1 MTSATSPSADESATS
16 TPRTAKK
23 ASSAAKASKTAPA
36 TPKSPDAAQTAKTPA
51 SARPRTA
58 AAAAKSSGAT
68 KTAKAAAATAT
79 SPDAATGTAAPAAK
93 SSGTTASASTLP
105 ALDEGER
112 ARLDSAIG
120 DLQTGASIWS
130 ALTLS
135 QRVTLLRAVRTS
147 VAATAEDW
155 ADTAAASKGLDGR
168 HPLRGEEWLSGPY
181 SVLGALDAYIETLS
195 RLADG
200 TNPLDG
206 VKIDRAPG
214 GRTRVHTFPLTGID
228 RFLLSGFTGEVWLEP
243 GITPNGARAAA
254 GLAQRTPTASGG
266 VGLVLG
272 AGNITSIPVL
282 DVLYELLAHN
292 RTALLKVNPT
302 QDALVP
308 VYKRAFAPL
317 IEPGFLRIVRGGP
330 AVGAYLTGHP
340 DLVHVHITGSAA
352 TFDAIVWG
360 TGAAAARRR
369 RENRP
374 QLKKPITAELGGV
387 SPIIVVPGAWSDDD
401 LRYQAEHVATMR
413 LQNGGHNCIAGQVVI
428 LSSDWPQ
435 ADRFRAELRRAY
447 ANAPE
452 RPIWYPGSPS
462 RMQQATDA
470 YPDALVLG
478 DRLLVEIGDG
488 DDPDAL
494 QHTEYFAPVLGVVT
508 VPGEGQSFL
517 DAAVSYANDEL
528 QGTLGANLLI
538 DPATEKSLGSGFERA
553 IANLRYGSI
562 AINGWTAFGFIT
574 PTLTWGAFP
583 GSTIDDVGSG
593 IGIVH
598 NALLLDG
605 VERSVIRGPFRPF
618 PRSLP
623 VVNGGGRL
631 TILPKPPWFVSAR
644 TGAEVS
650 EGLTRFRVNGSTA
663 GLVKT
668 LLKALRA

>member
-1 MTSATSPSADESATS
+1 MTSAT
-16 TPRTAKK
+16 
-23 ASSAAKASKTAPA
+23 APA
-36 TPKSPDAAQTAKTPA
+36 TKRTPKTEGPTP
-51 SARPRTA
+51 
-58 AAAAKSSGAT
+58 G
-68 KTAKAAAATAT
+68 
-79 SPDAATGTAAPAAK
+79 
-93 SSGTTASASTLP
+93 
-105 ALDEGER
+105 EGER
-112 ARLDSAIG
+112 ARLDTAID
-120 DLQTGASIWS
+120 DLGVGARTWS
-130 ALTLS
+130 ALTVA

-155 ADTAAASKGLDGR
+155 ALTAASSKGLDGR

-195 RLADG
+195 RLANG

-206 VKIDRAPG
+206 ITLDRAPG
-214 GRTRVHTFPLTGID
+214 GRTRVHAFPLTGID

-243 GITPNGARAAA
+243 GISPNAARANA

-272 AGNITSIPVL
+272 AGNVTSIPVL

-308 VYKRAFAPL
+308 VYKRALAPL

-330 AVGAYLTGHP
+330 TTGAYLTAHP
-340 DLVHVHITGSAA
+340 GIVHVHITGSAA

-360 TGAAAARRR
+360 PSKGEGAAATKRRR

-374 QLKKPITAELGGV
+374 LLKKPITAELGGV
-387 SPIIVVPGAWSDDD
+387 SPIIVVPGAWTDAD
-401 LRYQAEHVATMR
+401 LTYQAEHVATMR
-413 LQNGGHNCIAGQVVI
+413 LQNCGHNCIAGQVVI
-428 LSSDWPQ
+428 MSSDWDQ
-435 ADRFRAELRRAY
+435 ADAFRAALRRAY

-462 RMQQATDA
+462 RMELATDA

-478 DRLLVEIGDG
+478 DRLLVEIDD
-488 DDPDAL
+488 DDPTAL
-494 QHTEYFAPVLGVVT
+494 ETTEYFAPVLGVVSL
-508 VPGEGQSFL
+508 PGTGQEFL
-517 DAAVSYANDEL
+517 DAAVAHANDRL

-538 DPATEKSLGSGFERA
+538 DPATEKALGTGFERA
-553 IANLRYGSI
+553 IADLRYGSI

-593 IGIVH
+593 IGVVH

-605 VERSVIRGPFRPF
+605 VERSVLRGPFRPF

-623 VVNGGGRL
+623 VANGGGRL

-644 TGAEVS
+644 TGAAVS
-650 EGLTRFRVNGSTA
+650 EGLTRYRANGGVA
-663 GLVKT
+663 GLIRT
-668 LLKALRA
+668 LTKALQA

>member
-1 MTSATSPSADESATS
+1 MTSAT
-16 TPRTAKK
+16 TP
-23 ASSAAKASKTAPA
+23 AAETA
-36 TPKSPDAAQTAKTPA
+36 TPDLSEGARERLDAAIAELHVG
-51 SARPRTA
+51 SRT
-58 AAAAKSSGAT
+58 
-68 KTAKAAAATAT
+68 
-79 SPDAATGTAAPAAK
+79 
-93 SSGTTASASTLP
+93 
-105 ALDEGER
+105 
-112 ARLDSAIG
+112 
-120 DLQTGASIWS
+120 WS

-135 QRVTLLRAVRTS
+135 QRVTLLHGVRTS
-147 VAATAEDW
+147 VAAAAEDW
-155 ADTAAASKGLDGR
+155 ANTAAASKGLDGR

-181 SVLGALDAYIETLS
+181 SVLGAVDAYIETLS
-195 RLADG
+195 RLANG

-206 VKIDRAPG
+206 VRIDRAPG
-214 GRTRVHTFPLTGID
+214 GRTRVHAFPLTGID
-228 RFLLSGFTGEVWLEP
+228 RFLLSGYTGEVWLEP
-243 GITPNGARAAA
+243 GITPNAARAAA
-254 GLAQRTPTASGG
+254 GLAQRTPSETGG

-317 IEPGFLRIVRGGP
+317 IALGLLRIVRGGP

-340 DLVHVHITGSAA
+340 DLAHVHITGSAA

-360 TGAAAARRR
+360 TGAAATRRR

-374 QLKKPITAELGGV
+374 TLKKPITAELGGV
-387 SPIIVVPGAWSDDD
+387 SPIIIVPGDWTAAD
-401 LRYQAEHVATMR
+401 LTYQAEHVATMR
-413 LQNGGHNCIAGQVVI
+413 LQNSGHNCIAGQVVI
-428 LSSDWPQ
+428 MSSDWAQ
-435 ADRFRAELRRAY
+435 ADDFRAALRRAY

-462 RMQQATDA
+462 RMDLATDA

-478 DRLLVEIGDG
+478 DRLLVEIEEG
-488 DDPDAL
+488 DDAAAL
-494 QHTEYFAPVLGVVT
+494 QHTEYFAPVLGVVSLT
-508 VPGEGQSFL
+508 GTGQEFL
-517 DAAVSYANDEL
+517 DSAVAYANEQL

-538 DPATEKSLGSGFERA
+538 DPSTEKTLGAGFDRA
-553 IANLRYGSI
+553 VAALRYGSI

-593 IGIVH
+593 IGVVH

-623 VVNGGGRL
+623 IANGGGRL

-650 EGLTRFRVNGSTA
+650 EGLTRFRANGGTVV
-663 GLVKT
+663 LLKT
-668 LLKALRA
+668 LTKALRA

>member
-1 MTSATSPSADESATS
+1 MTSATT
-16 TPRTAKK
+16 
-23 ASSAAKASKTAPA
+23 
-36 TPKSPDAAQTAKTPA
+36 
-51 SARPRTA
+51 
-58 AAAAKSSGAT
+58 
-68 KTAKAAAATAT
+68 
-79 SPDAATGTAAPAAK
+79 PAAK
-93 SSGTTASASTLP
+93 TTTTTTTTDLP
-105 ALDEGER
+105 EGER
-112 ARLDSAIG
+112 ERLDAAIAELHVG
-120 DLQTGASIWS
+120 SRTWS
-130 ALTLS
+130 ALTLA
-135 QRVTLLRAVRTS
+135 QRVTLLHGVRTS

-155 ADTAAASKGLDGR
+155 ANTAAASKGLDGR

-195 RLADG
+195 RLANG

-206 VKIDRAPG
+206 VRIDRAPG
-214 GRTRVHTFPLTGID
+214 GRSRVHAFPLTGID
-228 RFLLSGFTGEVWLEP
+228 RFLLSGYTGEVWLEP

-254 GLAQRTPTASGG
+254 GLAQRTPSESGG

-317 IEPGFLRIVRGGP
+317 IALGLLRIVRGGP
-330 AVGAYLTGHP
+330 AVGVYLTGHP
-340 DLVHVHITGSAA
+340 DLAHVHITGSAA

-360 TGAAAARRR
+360 TGSAATRRR

-387 SPIIVVPGAWSDDD
+387 STIIIVPGDWTAAD
-401 LRYQAEHVATMR
+401 LTYQAEHVATMR
-413 LQNGGHNCIAGQVVI
+413 LQNSGHNCIAGQVVI
-428 LSSDWPQ
+428 MSSDWAQ
-435 ADRFRAELRRAY
+435 ADDFRAALRRAY

-462 RMQQATDA
+462 RMDLATEA

-478 DRLLVEIGDG
+478 DRLLVEIEQG
-488 DDPDAL
+488 DDAAAL
-494 QHTEYFAPVLGVVT
+494 QSTEYFAPVLGVVSVAGT
-508 VPGEGQSFL
+508 GQEFL
-517 DAAVSYANDEL
+517 DSAVAYANEQL

-538 DPATEKSLGSGFERA
+538 DPSTEKTLGAGFDRA
-553 IANLRYGSI
+553 IAALRYGSI

-583 GSTIDDVGSG
+583 GSTIGDVGSG
-593 IGIVH
+593 IGVVH

-623 VVNGGGRL
+623 IVNGGGRL

-644 TGAEVS
+644 TGAAVS
-650 EGLTRFRVNGSTA
+650 EGLTRFRANGGIV
-663 GLVKT
+663 GLLKT
-668 LLKALRA
+668 LTQALRA